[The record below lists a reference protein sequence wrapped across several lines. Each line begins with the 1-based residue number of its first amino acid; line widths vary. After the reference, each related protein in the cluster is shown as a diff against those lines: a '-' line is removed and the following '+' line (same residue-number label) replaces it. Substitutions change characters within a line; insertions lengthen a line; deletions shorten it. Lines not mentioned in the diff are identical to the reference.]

1 MQLNAINRLQ
11 TYMGSQEMKAIINSF
26 IYANF
31 IYFPLV
37 WYFCSCK
44 SFRKIEQIQ
53 KRCLRIILDD
63 YKSDYEILLEKGETS
78 TMNVKRMRILATEI
92 FKTINDLNP
101 SFIGKIFLPLKLIPK
116 FDQIILSLKSII
128 QPNI

>member
-1 MQLNAINRLQ
+1 MQ
-11 TYMGSQEMKAIINSF
+11 T
-26 IYANF
+26 
-31 IYFPLV
+31 
-37 WYFCSCK
+37 
-44 SFRKIEQIQ
+44 FRKIEQIQ

>member
-78 TMNVKRMRILATEI
+78 TMNVKKMRILATEI